1 MNRVSVRSVRL
12 PEGSLVAYSGAIGS
26 NTPPQLA
33 TRGLTMPGVAGQGSG
48 SRLACACCRVW
59 MVLGCHMIFGVEWN
73 KDSAGDIKGSGGLW
87 LTGWSQ
93 SGCTGCLWVLLGVMR
108 LLGTRSLVVG
118 VAVASLVC
126 PGARLGS
133 GIGTWIT
140 EWAGAVRGGLIWGS
154 GMHTGAVSRGRLVA
168 GVWQDGR
175 CKMGRFLTLNT
186 ILGRELQ
193 LG

>member
-1 MNRVSVRSVRL
+1 
-12 PEGSLVAYSGAIGS
+12 
-26 NTPPQLA
+26 
-33 TRGLTMPGVAGQGSG
+33 
-48 SRLACACCRVW
+48 
-59 MVLGCHMIFGVEWN
+59 
-73 KDSAGDIKGSGGLW
+73 
-87 LTGWSQ
+87 
-93 SGCTGCLWVLLGVMR
+93 MR

-168 GVWQDGR
+168 GVWQDGKCTIGEILDTEHNTR
-175 CKMGRFLTLNT
+175 EGTAAGLTVVPYP
-186 ILGRELQ
+186 
-193 LG
+193 